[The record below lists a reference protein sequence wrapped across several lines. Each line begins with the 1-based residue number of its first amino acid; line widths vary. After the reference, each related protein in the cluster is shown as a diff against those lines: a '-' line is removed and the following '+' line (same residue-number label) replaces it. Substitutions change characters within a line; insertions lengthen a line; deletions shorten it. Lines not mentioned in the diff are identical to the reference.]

1 MLETLEWIAM
11 GTGICAAIMISADLG
26 RKITGTAFVIF
37 AISSTAWV
45 AIGVAENEPPLLYQ
59 NLVLTVINCIGIY
72 RWLILKKEAG

>member
-37 AISSTAWV
+37 TISSTAWV

-72 RWLILKKEAG
+72 RWLILKKESG